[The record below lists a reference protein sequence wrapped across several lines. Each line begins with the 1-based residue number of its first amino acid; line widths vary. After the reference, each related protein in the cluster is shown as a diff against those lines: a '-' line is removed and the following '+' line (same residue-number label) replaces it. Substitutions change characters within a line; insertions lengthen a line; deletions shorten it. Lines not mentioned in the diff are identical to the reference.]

1 MTNLEIK
8 ERIDSNN
15 KLIKELMNPSEFT
28 LNNSVAEL
36 LAENRNLQSQCNHH
50 FVEGFCCLRC
60 SKRKMLAKVYL
71 PNSFRERV

>member
-28 LNNSVAEL
+28 LNNSVAECKTV
-36 LAENRNLQSQCNHH
+36 LQ
-50 FVEGFCCLRC
+50 
-60 SKRKMLAKVYL
+60 
-71 PNSFRERV
+71 